1 MKKIFIR
8 SPYYISIAETGQVG
22 SKVELRFKYY
32 GGTFPTPADY
42 ILAKRIPSPT
52 QLETIYNVANYAK
65 AFIQAIA
72 PNLTTGVEANNAYC
86 FMEVKRYNETAIGV
100 YNLLTTETFCCL
112 NGYSLYSD
120 GVNKST
126 TASVVPLFNTS
137 INLQRTG
144 TIGLNF
150 FLDTG
155 TYNFNGVS
163 FTTTEPSVYSLT
175 TNSNTNLLDEVEGQ
189 KIAFNTP
196 LVCEPKYTPKV
207 VYFINRFGGWQSL
220 TFFKVA
226 KESYQTKAEKFKTFP
241 AQLSYNVKQGQ
252 SKKYNNNGQKSIML
266 NTGFVDENYSEL
278 IEDLLLSERV
288 LMDDKPMIVKTES
301 MQVKTRLNDKTI
313 NYEIDFMY
321 NHEMINDV

>member
-1 MKKIFIR
+1 MKKIFVR
-8 SPYYISIAETGQVG
+8 SPYYITIAETGLVG

-32 GGTFPTPADY
+32 GGTFPTPANY

-52 QLETIYNVANYAK
+52 QIETIYNVSNYAK
-65 AFIQAIA
+65 SFIKAVA

-86 FMEVKRYNETAIGV
+86 FMEVKRYNETSLGV
-100 YNLLTTETFCCL
+100 FNLLTTETFCCL

-120 GVNKST
+120 GVNKNT

-144 TIGLNF
+144 TIALNF

-155 TYNFNGVS
+155 TYIFNEVS

-175 TNSNTNLLDEVEGQ
+175 TNSNTNLLDA
-189 KIAFNTP
+189 IAFNTP

-220 TFFKVA
+220 TFFKVS
-226 KESYQTKAEKFKTFP
+226 KESYQTKSEKFKTFP
-241 AQLSYNVKQGQ
+241 AQLSYDIKQGQ

-266 NTGFVDENYSEL
+266 NTGWVDENYTEL

-288 LMDDKPMIVKTES
+288 LMDNKPMMVKTES
-301 MQVKTRLNDKTI
+301 QQVKTRLIDKTI
-313 NYEIDFMY
+313 NYEIELMY
-321 NHEMINDV
+321 NNEMINDV

>member
-1 MKKIFIR
+1 MKKIFVR
-8 SPYYISIAETGQVG
+8 SPYYITIAETGQVG

-32 GGTFPTPADY
+32 GGTFPTPANY

-52 QLETIYNVANYAK
+52 QIETIYNVSNYAK
-65 AFIQAIA
+65 SFIKAVA

-86 FMEVKRYNETAIGV
+86 FMEVKRYNETSLGV
-100 YNLLTTETFCCL
+100 FNLLTTETFCCL

-120 GVNKST
+120 GVNKNT

-144 TIGLNF
+144 TIALNF

-155 TYNFNGVS
+155 TYIFNEVS

-175 TNSNTNLLDEVEGQ
+175 TNSNTNLLDA
-189 KIAFNTP
+189 IAFNTP

-220 TFFKVA
+220 TFFKVS
-226 KESYQTKAEKFKTFP
+226 KESYQTKSEKFKTFP
-241 AQLSYNVKQGQ
+241 AQLSYDIKQGQ

-266 NTGFVDENYSEL
+266 NTGWVDENYTEL

-288 LMDDKPMIVKTES
+288 LMDNKPMMVKTES
-301 MQVKTRLNDKTI
+301 QQVKTRLIDKTI
-313 NYEIDFMY
+313 NYEIELMY
-321 NHEMINDV
+321 NNEMINDV